1 MQREMWVW
9 DFCSKVGRSYTYRI
23 KTCRPKHHRGRV
35 FSNKNANFKWVSKI
49 ATEKLKSNDDV
60 KLTQIMDAVR
70 LKYGIGITLV
80 VAWEARMIAKAR
92 MDGDA
97 VR

>member
-1 MQREMWVW
+1 ML
-9 DFCSKVGRSYTYRI
+9 
-23 KTCRPKHHRGRV
+23 
-35 FSNKNANFKWVSKI
+35 KI
-49 ATEKLKSNDDV
+49 AAKKLKSNDDV
-60 KLTQIMDAVR
+60 KLTHIMDVVR